1 MKRVCSLL
9 LVLCLGLCACNNS
22 AAEETKDTASV
33 ETTRE
38 TEETA
43 LVTDPE
49 TDIIG
54 EWVSVK
60 DNTYTVTFLEDGTC
74 FYTGTPST
82 AGNVMG
88 SMIVVG
94 GMVIGDDVIQ
104 DDNSDEKQI
113 YQYDYDKER
122 SIITI
127 FSSLTRSYQVMEEN
141 GKPVIATIENEISFV
156 RKENYEEFR
165 SVCVKQFYDKGREG
179 REELTYGQSYVIQD
193 GIHMT
198 VNGCVQGEVADMAG
212 NFPLFLQI
220 TLENVSEKGIYVRHP
235 GGVVDGVIKPMFS
248 EITVSVDA
256 QYFSSFGSLGFDSLL
271 IAKRTNETMT
281 DSDFKLYLEP
291 GAKEEYYLKLSG
303 IYLQAV
309 EQEPTYAV
317 ITFDNIEMFFAISA
331 VLAGE

>member
-1 MKRVCSLL
+1 MSGANDERRNTPLGSVAAKGSQFDTTTYIGSLQS
-9 LVLCLGLCACNNS
+9 GI
-22 AAEETKDTASV
+22 EY
-33 ETTRE
+33 
-38 TEETA
+38 A
-43 LVTDPE
+43 L
-49 TDIIG
+49 
-54 EWVSVK
+54 
-60 DNTYTVTFLEDGTC
+60 
-74 FYTGTPST
+74 
-82 AGNVMG
+82 AGNPDLE
-88 SMIVVG
+88 IVLFTPIVG
-94 GMVIGDDVIQ
+94 WIYADGAGD
-104 DDNSDEKQI
+104 EG

-127 FSSLTRSYQVMEEN
+127 FSSLTRSYQIMEEN

-198 VNGCVQGEVADMAG
+198 VNGCIQGEVADMAG

-256 QYFSSFGSLGFDSLL
+256 QYFNSFGSLGFDSLL

-291 GAKEEYYLKLSG
+291 GVKEEYYLKLSG

-309 EQEPTYAV
+309 EQEPTYVV